1 MIFNWARCTTTTT
14 GTGNLTLS
22 SVSGY
27 PTINDV
33 VGQGPRFTYAILD
46 DSTGAPL
53 EAGIGYLSA
62 STTMVREKVT
72 ETYSSGTYDNTSP
85 SALSLAAGTKRVIFA
100 ALTRSIM
107 APMSVVGSAA
117 GYKGVSNAALIGA
130 VGAGSYNDQ
139 DQSGRMNIFPWIHEY
154 GGEVDA
160 FIINCTN
167 AGSAG
172 QILRIGM
179 YRATHYASGYPDSLI
194 FESGSI
200 DVSSTGVKTSTFT
213 AQVLPPG
220 HYWIACLS
228 TSSTALYTG
237 STGTAASVLRGPAT
251 IGNSI
256 NDLAVAGYALSV
268 ATSAMPATCP
278 AMTWTSGLNVPHIL
292 LRAV

>member
-1 MIFNWARCTTTTT
+1 MNYNWARCTTTTAT
-14 GTGNLTLS
+14 SGNLTLS

-33 VGQGPRFTYAILD
+33 VGQGQRFAYAILD

-72 ETYSSGTYDNTSP
+72 ETYSSGVYDNTSP
-85 SALSLAAGTKRVIFA
+85 AALTLAAGTKRVIVT
-100 ALTRSIM
+100 ALTRSV
-107 APMSVVGSAA
+107 MSPLPYLGSGA
-117 GYKGVSNAALIGA
+117 GYKGVSNGALIGT

-139 DQSGRMNIFPWIHEY
+139 DTSGRLNIFPWIHEY

-160 FIINCTN
+160 FIINCTTAQ
-167 AGSAG
+167 AGK
-172 QILRIGM
+172 ILRIGL
-179 YRATHYASGYPDSLI
+179 YRVGSDGNPAGLI
-194 FESGSI
+194 VESGSI
-200 DVSSTGVKTSTFT
+200 DVATTGVKTSTFT
-213 AQVLPPG
+213 AQVLAPG

-228 TSSTALYTG
+228 DATAALYTG
-237 STGTAASVLRGPAT
+237 STGTAGSALRGPAS

-268 ATSAMPATCP
+268 STTAMPSTCP
-278 AMTWTSGLNVPHIL
+278 AITWTANLNVPHIL
-292 LRAV
+292 IRAV